1 MRQKK
6 LWMLAAILII
16 SGSTILTSCS
26 NDDDPI
32 TPPTD
37 EVEAQLQ
44 KMTLREKVGQL
55 FYVRPE
61 CLDTTIH
68 FNLPSSIDASSDD
81 IKAIKLQAVNA
92 TMLGVNEKYPVGG
105 IILYAHNIEDEAQL
119 SAFVSQIRALNG
131 SPLLCIDEEGGRVAR
146 IANNENFEV
155 EKFES
160 MGAIGATG
168 DAQNA
173 YYCANTIGTYLHR
186 YGFDIDF
193 APVADVNTNPENIII
208 GARAFSDDPQ
218 VAAPMVVNYLQ
229 GLKDAGITG
238 CIKHFPGHGDT
249 KADTHYGYAQSL
261 KTWDE
266 MQNCEMITFK
276 AGIQWGTQLI
286 MTAHIAAPN
295 VTGSDIPATMSHVIL
310 QDKLRGELG
319 YQNIIITDGIEM
331 GAITQQYS
339 SADAAVGTLQ
349 AGADI
354 VLGPQNFVE
363 AFDAVVK
370 AVEDGRLTEQR
381 IDQSVRRVLNPSDSG
396 KKEVRIAIAWR
407 ADTDNEFCTN
417 IVEAFREAGVTVTV
431 LPQIKARYLD
441 YDGSAVSMTC
451 IDADGIGYLSNA
463 SGTLVRSLGYAE
475 SNAAE
480 VLKGVD
486 GVVFTGG
493 EDIAPSLYATQA
505 DWHHI
510 EAEIDYNAARDVSD
524 FLTMTYCLDHDI
536 PIFGFCRGAQML
548 GVVSGATV
556 VQDIPTWFVAQGLP
570 YNYEHRREKAEG
582 ETYRDYTPHDVTL
595 TDGSLLSRYFGT
607 TTLTGCPS
615 WHHQAI
621 LKHIGKGVN
630 NANASQFMT
639 YDAALPLFR
648 AFIDECKKK

>member
-105 IILYAHNIEDEAQL
+105 IILNAHNIEDEAQL

-319 YQNIIITDGIEM
+319 YQNIIITDGMEM

-381 IDQSVRRVLNPSDSG
+381 IDQSVRRVLKL
-396 KKEVRIAIAWR
+396 KK
-407 ADTDNEFCTN
+407 
-417 IVEAFREAGVTVTV
+417 
-431 LPQIKARYLD
+431 QIGR
-441 YDGSAVSMTC
+441 
-451 IDADGIGYLSNA
+451 
-463 SGTLVRSLGYAE
+463 
-475 SNAAE
+475 
-480 VLKGVD
+480 
-486 GVVFTGG
+486 
-493 EDIAPSLYATQA
+493 
-505 DWHHI
+505 
-510 EAEIDYNAARDVSD
+510 
-524 FLTMTYCLDHDI
+524 
-536 PIFGFCRGAQML
+536 
-548 GVVSGATV
+548 
-556 VQDIPTWFVAQGLP
+556 
-570 YNYEHRREKAEG
+570 
-582 ETYRDYTPHDVTL
+582 
-595 TDGSLLSRYFGT
+595 
-607 TTLTGCPS
+607 
-615 WHHQAI
+615 
-621 LKHIGKGVN
+621 
-630 NANASQFMT
+630 
-639 YDAALPLFR
+639 
-648 AFIDECKKK
+648 